1 MIYQE
6 KPDCFLFCQL
16 QLWMLSS
23 LFGFLLLCLKTV
35 EKLQARR
42 SLAKLDIYRKF
53 TNALAVDV
61 FVSVAWIGYEQM
73 TMRPAWELLQH
84 GSCEYSNVGAAKIS
98 STFYHL
104 KDQGSMNLLKIPFWK
119 QRIALFHLQIKKKC
133 FLGLNFYF

>member
-84 GSCEYSNVGAAKIS
+84 
-98 STFYHL
+98 
-104 KDQGSMNLLKIPFWK
+104 
-119 QRIALFHLQIKKKC
+119 
-133 FLGLNFYF
+133 